1 MILTRHRKDSSLVWW
16 LHRCCYGCNKATCVS
31 HHSHPFKPPQSYA
44 RSSFSGSSG
53 SDGPAAST
61 VQHPQPLSPCNHP
74 AKATPISH
82 HHSWAQISS
91 HMDTAPLSLSCFF
104 SGWYQAASL
113 RHPWD
118 EKIEERSTHSPY
130 WWITQTPTQ
139 EPHSATAQQMG
150 LERGLHVSIRGL
162 PRPLQWF
169 GRWSLQE
176 THKDKKR

>member
-1 MILTRHRKDSSLVWW
+1 MA
-16 LHRCCYGCNKATCVS
+16 AT
-31 HHSHPFKPPQSYA
+31 KPPVSRTTA
-44 RSSFSGSSG
+44 TPSNPHRVMLDLALFGSSG
-53 SDGPAAST
+53 NNGPAAST
-61 VQHPQPLSPCNHP
+61 VQHPQTLSLCNHP

-82 HHSWAQISS
+82 HHSWARIST
-91 HMDTAPLSLSCFF
+91 HMDTAPLSQFLVWNPLFLSCFF

-113 RHPWD
+113 SHPWD
-118 EKIEERSTHSPY
+118 EKIESTHSPY

-150 LERGLHVSIRGL
+150 LERGLHVSIRGW